1 MTIILALTIGF
12 AQISLS
18 QDSINFGHM
27 GWQDTSA
34 MIYVTNKGDDTLR
47 IYGVT
52 TSCGCTN
59 ATVESNILPPGDK
72 TVLTIEFSPSSHG
85 IKGDVYREVYIRSN
99 SVPDTLVKLQIYAQ
113 VTPPKWA
120 EGKTLPDYVFRT
132 SGLLKAYSYVL
143 ENRDFISKFPCY
155 CGCGGTE
162 AHNDLAECF
171 VEDGE
176 FQSHASTCAVCVAE
190 VLDIMRF
197 RESNKPINE
206 IENYISKTYSV
217 FGKPTKGNTE
227 NNPQKR
233 E

>member
-1 MTIILALTIGF
+1 MTIILAFAIGF
-12 AQISLS
+12 AQIMLS
-18 QDSINFGHM
+18 QDSINFGDM

-47 IYGVT
+47 IYGVI
-52 TSCGCTN
+52 TSCGCTK
-59 ATVESNILPPGDK
+59 ATVDSDILPPGEK
-72 TVLTIEFSPSSHG
+72 TLLTIEFSPSSHG

-99 SVPDTLVKLQIYAQ
+99 STPDTLVKLQVYAQ

-120 EGKTLPDYVFRT
+120 EGRTLPDYVFRT

-143 ENRDFISKFPCY
+143 ENRDLISKFPCY
-155 CGCGGTE
+155 CGCRDSE

-171 VEDGE
+171 VADGE

-190 VLDIMRF
+190 VLDIKRF
-197 RESNKPINE
+197 REISKSFDE
-206 IENYISKTYSV
+206 IENYISKTYSI
-217 FGKPTKGNTE
+217 FGKPTQGNTE
-227 NNPQKR
+227 ITPQKR